1 MNLNDYIAP
10 ALSLR
15 FWLQIHAVASLVI
28 AASLLWMLVRGFEI
42 RQNTRATV
50 IMSLVLR
57 ATVWLI
63 MVTAIASAGA
73 SSSSGAAALPVNV
86 IQDALFAVVMIW
98 VVVSHE
104 KFIAK

>member
-1 MNLNDYIAP
+1 MNLNDVISP
-10 ALSLR
+10 LLPLR
-15 FWLQIHAVASLVI
+15 YWLQIHAVASLVI

-42 RQNTRATV
+42 RRNTLSSI

-57 ATVWLI
+57 GTVWLI
-63 MVTAIASAGA
+63 AVTAIASAGA
-73 SSSSGAAALPVNV
+73 AASSGAAALPINV
-86 IQDALFAVVMIW
+86 IQDALFAVVMVW

>member
-1 MNLNDYIAP
+1 MNVNDYISP
-10 ALSLR
+10 VLPLGY
-15 FWLQIHAVASLVI
+15 WLQIHAVASLII
-28 AASLLWMLVRGFEI
+28 AASLFWMLVRGFEI
-42 RQNTRATV
+42 RRSTLASA

-57 ATVWLI
+57 GTVWLI
-63 MVTAIASAGA
+63 AVTAIASAGA